1 MMIRGML
8 AGAMLFSAAAA
19 VAAPSL
25 QLPMKLDYA
34 EGVIMRSKSAERI
47 EQSSNDEAK
56 AKLAEAR
63 SKYQAARQAQ
73 RDGDF
78 SRSEQLANEAIRL
91 VTAAAMQVPNKKDDG
106 EVQKKRYAELL
117 SQIDTYR
124 NWDHRGSEL
133 DSDTQTQLDSAI
145 LEIEKA
151 AAYAAKND
159 YVKANELLGMA
170 LNIVIK
176 VKNSSLKERTFSY
189 DLNFETPI
197 DEYNY
202 EKSRNDDYMRLIPIA
217 VAQKQPSAGIK
228 NLMDKYVEK
237 AQVKRHD
244 AELQFEEK
252 QFEQAVATMQ
262 DSTKDLASALKIAGV
277 R

>member
-1 MMIRGML
+1 MRCLPWEGRLPGNNIYLSFVSLPEEGEYGPQAKHGERAVMMMRGVL

-91 VTAAAMQVPNKKDDG
+91 VTAAAMQV
-106 EVQKKRYAELL
+106 
-117 SQIDTYR
+117 
-124 NWDHRGSEL
+124 
-133 DSDTQTQLDSAI
+133 
-145 LEIEKA
+145 
-151 AAYAAKND
+151 
-159 YVKANELLGMA
+159 
-170 LNIVIK
+170 
-176 VKNSSLKERTFSY
+176 
-189 DLNFETPI
+189 
-197 DEYNY
+197 
-202 EKSRNDDYMRLIPIA
+202 LIPLPRCFLCT
-217 VAQKQPSAGIK
+217 KK
-228 NLMDKYVEK
+228 
-237 AQVKRHD
+237 HD
-244 AELQFEEK
+244 IDQTARS
-252 QFEQAVATMQ
+252 
-262 DSTKDLASALKIAGV
+262 STGRNI
-277 R
+277 RER